1 MYPGDS
7 WSATPSRIHSFFP
20 SLPPRVNSALIH
32 TSARESIGCREAFE
46 AAVRA
51 AVEFRLQTGH
61 RMRACQAVLEA
72 FNDDETGAGDDATAT
87 T

>member
-1 MYPGDS
+1 M
-7 WSATPSRIHSFFP
+7 
-20 SLPPRVNSALIH
+20 IH

-51 AVEFRLQTGH
+51 AVEFRMQTGH

-72 FNDDETGAGDDATAT
+72 FNDDETGGGDGATAAT
-87 T
+87 